1 MKATTYI
8 IILVLLVIIFLQR
21 ECNTVNQPL
30 VKTNY
35 IYDTVIDTVVLESNV
50 YVPLPIYHDTG
61 STILLYQIVDTAA
74 ILHDYFS
81 RYFYCDTIQD
91 DSAACIVVCDTVSR
105 NRIVSRQPYVS
116 IYSHLVTRSN
126 IVSQVPAK
134 VRQLSFGAQLNISS
148 TSYGFSPTIL
158 YKSKKNTSLS
168 FSYDIINHSY
178 SFGVYLP
185 LNFNRH

>member
-1 MKATTYI
+1 MKSTPYI
-8 IILVLLVIIFLQR
+8 IIIILLVIILLQR
-21 ECNTVNQPL
+21 ECTPRAQTS
-30 VKTNY
+30 VKVSY
-35 IYDTVIDTVVLESNV
+35 IYDTIIDTVVLESKV
-50 YVPLPIYHDTG
+50 YVPVPVYHDTG
-61 STILLYQIVDTAA
+61 STLFVYHTVDTLA
-74 ILHDYFS
+74 ILYDYFS
-81 RYFYCDTIQD
+81 SYYYCDTIQN
-91 DSAACIVVCDTVSR
+91 DSIACIVICDTVSR
-105 NRIVSRQPYVS
+105 NKIISRQPFVS

-126 IVSQVPAK
+126 IVSPVPAK

-148 TSYGFSPTIL
+148 ASYGFSPTIL